1 MKKRKISVLITGAG
15 GAGSLGRELMKALNF
30 AKNDY
35 EIVVTNSSPL
45 SVGLFENVKSY
56 LIPSASS
63 KNYINTILDICKK
76 EQIDVVIGG
85 SELEIGVLA
94 KNYKIF
100 SKNKILLLTNSL
112 KIIKL
117 CLDKLKLAEFLS
129 NNKIL
134 CPKTFSFNKEN
145 DTKQIE
151 SYPVIVKPRTG
162 SGSRNVFLANDEDE
176 AIFFGNYIKK
186 NGSIPI
192 IQEYIDGFE
201 EEFTIGVLYSDN
213 GKLKT
218 SIAMRRILE
227 GSLSTRDIR
236 ESPKTKK
243 KSVISSGFSQG
254 YFDDFTIMKKLGE
267 KIAKILDS
275 DGPMNIQCRKTKKGI
290 YIFEI
295 NPRFSGTVAS
305 RSLVGHNEPDMLIR
319 YRIFNELPNTQKS
332 KKGYVMKDLKEKF
345 ISLNDIK
352 NLKEL

>member
-134 CPKTFSFNKEN
+134 CP
-145 DTKQIE
+145 
-151 SYPVIVKPRTG
+151 
-162 SGSRNVFLANDEDE
+162 
-176 AIFFGNYIKK
+176 
-186 NGSIPI
+186 
-192 IQEYIDGFE
+192 
-201 EEFTIGVLYSDN
+201 
-213 GKLKT
+213 
-218 SIAMRRILE
+218 
-227 GSLSTRDIR
+227 
-236 ESPKTKK
+236 
-243 KSVISSGFSQG
+243 
-254 YFDDFTIMKKLGE
+254 
-267 KIAKILDS
+267 
-275 DGPMNIQCRKTKKGI
+275 
-290 YIFEI
+290 
-295 NPRFSGTVAS
+295 
-305 RSLVGHNEPDMLIR
+305 
-319 YRIFNELPNTQKS
+319 
-332 KKGYVMKDLKEKF
+332 
-345 ISLNDIK
+345 
-352 NLKEL
+352 